1 MFLLNL
7 AILKKEPSEKLQ
19 IIQFLLKL
27 KNPFFTMAKIFKIG
41 SGLSCPYQ
49 ILLSPSST
57 MIEEIF
63 KISLYTEIFLL
74 SYFYQISQ
82 FLFSPIL
89 EKLLGLDYP
98 TSYRSS
104 RTLKY
109 IQFSGIK
116 VIKTKKE
123 KATQYKLLH
132 IFLLFKHSSRIT
144 NPEAQL
150 SII

>member
-1 MFLLNL
+1 
-7 AILKKEPSEKLQ
+7 
-19 IIQFLLKL
+19 
-27 KNPFFTMAKIFKIG
+27 MAKYFKMG

-63 KISLYTEIFLL
+63 KISPYTEIFLL

-109 IQFSGIK
+109 IQFSGLK
-116 VIKTKKE
+116 VIKTKKKNPHKTNFFIYSYYSNIHLE
-123 KATQYKLLH
+123 LPTLKH
-132 IFLLFKHSSRIT
+132 NFL
-144 NPEAQL
+144 
-150 SII
+150 

>member
-7 AILKKEPSEKLQ
+7 AILKIEPSEKLQ
-19 IIQFLLKL
+19 IKQFLSKL

-63 KISLYTEIFLL
+63 KISPYTEIFLL

-89 EKLLGLDYP
+89 EKPLGLDLEIH
-98 TSYRSS
+98 TIFRHKGHKI
-104 RTLKY
+104 RK
-109 IQFSGIK
+109 
-116 VIKTKKE
+116 KKE
-123 KATQYKLLH
+123 KSTQNKLVH
-132 IFLLFKHSSRIT
+132 IFLLFKLIY
-144 NPEAQL
+144 
-150 SII
+150 

>member
-63 KISLYTEIFLL
+63 KISPYTE
-74 SYFYQISQ
+74 
-82 FLFSPIL
+82 
-89 EKLLGLDYP
+89 KNLGLDYP

-109 IQFSGIK
+109 VQFSGIK
-116 VIKTKKE
+116 VIKTNKRKIHKKNFFIYSYYSNIHLE
-123 KATQYKLLH
+123 LPTLKH
-132 IFLLFKHSSRIT
+132 NFL
-144 NPEAQL
+144 
-150 SII
+150 